1 MVARQ
6 VTSIGSCCIC
16 HLIWRRRGS
25 QSMGNVPKRQHTSIP
40 IQSQKVDKSLG
51 SLQVE
56 STRIADPPCWM
67 SEAQHPGCRCC
78 ISSRKAVAG
87 LSVDFGPG
95 KPAER
100 HGKSSYIHPT
110 NPTIYLPPW
119 RDAFLVHWYSPQIG
133 VFLST
138 SITALGAM
146 LLKYYA
152 MHQPPMLQCRS
163 HC

>member
-40 IQSQKVDKSLG
+40 IQSQKVDKILG
-51 SLQVE
+51 RLQVE
-56 STRIADPPCWM
+56 STRIADPSM
-67 SEAQHPGCRCC
+67 LNVRGTASRLQMLHFISESSCRTVSGLWPWQACGTCMGNHPRL
-78 ISSRKAVAG
+78 A
-87 LSVDFGPG
+87 P
-95 KPAER
+95 
-100 HGKSSYIHPT
+100 

-138 SITALGAM
+138 SITAFGAM

-152 MHQPPMLQCRS
+152 MHQPLMLQCRS